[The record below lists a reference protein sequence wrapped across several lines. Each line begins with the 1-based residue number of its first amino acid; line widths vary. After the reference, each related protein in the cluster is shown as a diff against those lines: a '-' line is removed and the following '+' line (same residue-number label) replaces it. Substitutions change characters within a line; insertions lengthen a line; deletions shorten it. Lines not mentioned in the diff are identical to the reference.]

1 MRLVNTTL
9 QSIFSQPEDVYYV
22 RSGDVLAFPKS
33 VGAGAHLSV
42 IAGDQGEINI
52 SLYDALGRSQRTVK
66 TTGTVNTVDTDGL
79 LPGIYLLRVRT
90 KNGQTTTEHVVIL

>member
-1 MRLVNTTL
+1 M
-9 QSIFSQPEDVYYV
+9 YYV
-22 RSGDVLAFPKS
+22 RSDDVLAFPNP

-52 SLYDALGRSQRTVK
+52 SLYDVLGRSQRTV
-66 TTGTVNTVDTDGL
+66 TATGTVNTVDTDGL